1 MKNII
6 RNTIAVIVGIGVGM
20 FLNGFLIS
28 ISSKVIPLP
37 DGVNPN
43 NMESLKENMHLFK
56 AKNFLMPFLAHA
68 LGTLVAAFVTCK
80 IAVSQHT
87 KLSMLIGAL
96 FLIAG
101 FANVMILPAP
111 MWFNIVD
118 LVCAYIPMAYIGYK
132 LARV

>member
-43 NMESLKENMHLFK
+43 SMESLKENMHVFK

-68 LGTLVAAFVTCK
+68 LGTLVAAFVACK
-80 IAVSQHT
+80 IAVSQHI

-111 MWFNIVD
+111 IWFSIVD